1 MVQKRALFLV
11 LGWMVTAPAFAVDP
25 ATASVDFCNC
35 ANPIYTELKSAMA
48 AAMSGDPS
56 GMQALQQSM
65 QQRTQTLR
73 TCMAGL
79 KEKYQSKENDPDFK
93 VAVEAEIE
101 KRCPRPKFGPP
112 AGVPAKR

>member
-1 MVQKRALFLV
+1 MICKRAFFLV
-11 LGWMVTAPAFAVDP
+11 VSWFVAAPAFALDP

-35 ANPIYTELKSAMA
+35 ANPIYAELKTAMA
-48 AAMSGDPS
+48 AAMSGDAS

-65 QQRTQTLR
+65 QQKTQTLQ

-79 KEKYQSKENDPDFK
+79 KEKYQAKESDPEFK
-93 VAVEAEIE
+93 AAVEAEIE

-112 AGVPAKR
+112 AGMPMKR